1 MIKVILNNRFKKVIV
16 PIMLAASVL
25 MLAACD
31 KFPVEPVEVYP
42 PAPVPLA
49 KFLDGDPVPSIGNE
63 GSIVTFQVQGLKD
76 KMGQFK
82 FYFNGTEATVLEVG
96 ETTVKARVPQNASS
110 GAVSLNVNSQIFFG
124 PIFNVKGKVNIDP
137 LFLTGS
143 YRTGTSGAI
152 RGMIGRTD
160 GNVLAYGSFNDY
172 KVQATDANKITGLA
186 VLNTNGDYLAVAS
199 QLKMG
204 KNGFN
209 GAINHIIQ
217 MSDGRYLIAGNFSNY
232 DTINNLGGIA
242 ILKSDGTISTTTYD
256 VINTD
261 PNSNPDGA
269 KTIGPVL
276 NGGVSGGILRSFL
289 TTDGKIIAIGNF
301 SIFRSVFYEG
311 STKDGPLYDNY
322 FSRNIVKMGM
332 NGNFDSSFNFNKAL
346 NKSYDGANGFV
357 EDAVQLSNGKIV
369 LVGSFTT
376 FHGKPAKGIVAIDP
390 VTGLVDESMTF
401 GGGADA
407 RISGITFNTTTKK
420 IMVFGSFQN
429 FGGALANGVAMLN
442 ENGTVDNNFKF
453 KTVTGGLPNY
463 AGQLNNGKVI
473 VSGNFNYYSDAVRNG
488 ILVLNA
494 DGTAANGYNNMGLF
508 RGKINAIYETAA
520 VLGVPTA
527 ILVGQFDK
535 FDNQD
540 VQNIVK
546 IRIEN

>member
-1 MIKVILNNRFKKVIV
+1 MV
-16 PIMLAASVL
+16 PVMLAAAVILLGS
-25 MLAACD
+25 CD

-49 KFLDGDPVPSIGNE
+49 KFLDGDPVPAIGNE

-96 ETTVKARVPQNASS
+96 ETTIKARVPQNASS

-124 PIFNVKGKVNIDP
+124 PIFNVKGKVSVDP

-143 YRTGTSGAI
+143 YRTGTSGYI

-172 KVQATDANKITGLA
+172 KVQATEANKITGLA

-217 MSDGRYLIAGNFSNY
+217 MSDGRYLVAGYFSSY

-242 ILKSDGTISTTTYD
+242 ILNSDGTISTTTYD

-276 NGGVSGGILRSFL
+276 NGGVSGGLLRSFL

-301 SIFRSVFYEG
+301 SVFRSVFYEG

-322 FSRNIVKMGM
+322 ISRNIVKMGM
-332 NGNFDSSFNFNKAL
+332 DGSFDSSFNFNKAL
-346 NKSYDGANGFV
+346 NRSFDGANGFV
-357 EDAVQLSNGKIV
+357 EDAIQLANGKIV

-401 GGGADA
+401 DGGADG
-407 RISGITFNTTTKK
+407 RISGITYNATTKK

-429 FGGALANGVAMLN
+429 FGGGLTNGVAMLN

-453 KTVTGGLPNY
+453 KAVTGGYPNY

-473 VSGNFNYYSDAVRNG
+473 VSGGFTYYSDAVRNG
-488 ILVLNA
+488 ILILNT
-494 DGTAANGYNNMGLF
+494 DGTAASGYNNMGLF
-508 RGKINAIYETAA
+508 RGRINAIYETAA